1 MPKVWSRNES
11 PERPRQGDRRQA
23 RRSQSEA
30 PRRYNRQL
38 APIKGEYGKFTD
50 DYRLCSE
57 AEKENIANE
66 ELWKKQLPPV
76 SAPPPPVSA
85 KQRVSRAKSRRIVS
99 KEILNITINKI
110 KDIKTSFEL
119 HV

>member
-1 MPKVWSRNES
+1 MPKVWCRNES

-38 APIKGEYGKFTD
+38 APVKGEYGKFTD
-50 DYRLCSE
+50 DYRLCGE

-66 ELWKKQLPPV
+66 ELSKK
-76 SAPPPPVSA
+76 PPPPVSA
-85 KQRVSRAKSRRIVS
+85 KQRVSRAKSRRIVP
-99 KEILNITINKI
+99 KEILNITIRLKI
-110 KDIKTSFEL
+110 
-119 HV
+119 

>member
-1 MPKVWSRNES
+1 MPKVWCRNES

-38 APIKGEYGKFTD
+38 APVKGEYGKFTD

-66 ELWKKQLPPV
+66 ELSKK
-76 SAPPPPVSA
+76 PPPPVSA
-85 KQRVSRAKSRRIVS
+85 KQRVSRAKSRRIVP

-110 KDIKTSFEL
+110 KDIKTSFVL
-119 HV
+119 HINKTN